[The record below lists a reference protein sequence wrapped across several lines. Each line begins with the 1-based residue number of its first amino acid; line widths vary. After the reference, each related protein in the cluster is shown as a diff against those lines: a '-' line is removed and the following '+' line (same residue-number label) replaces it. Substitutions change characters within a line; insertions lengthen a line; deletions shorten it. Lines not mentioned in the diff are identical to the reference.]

1 MAIGVHFR
9 LLGPVEVVASGV
21 RIAVGPPQR
30 CTVLAAL
37 MVDAGRQV
45 TVETLISRV
54 WSDGP
59 PERARRALQAHV
71 TRLRRTLE
79 QAGALGGPDAPLAR
93 RSDGYLLGVEPERVD
108 LHLFR
113 LRLRQARQA
122 APTERLRLLRDAL
135 ELWRGD
141 ALGGLTGNWVER
153 TRQDLHREHLDAV
166 VSWADAELLA
176 GDAAAVIGPLTE
188 SARRDPLLE
197 PLIAVLMRALYAVG
211 RPVEAL
217 DLYGAT
223 RRRLVDE
230 LGAEPGAVLRRT
242 HQGILRGDLDSGT
255 RPVTWQPSVPAVVPA
270 QLPIDVRDFCGR
282 GDELSR
288 LDDLAEQ
295 SRHHAT
301 AVVVSALTGTAGVGK
316 TALAVHWAH
325 RVRDR
330 FPDGQ
335 LYVNLRGFAPEGA
348 MDPAEAVRGF
358 LDALHVTPQRVPSGL
373 AAQAALYRSM
383 LAGRRMLIVLDNARD
398 SDHVGPLLP
407 GTPGCMVVVT
417 SRNQLSGLVAT
428 GSVPLVLGALSPGE
442 ARELLDR
449 RLGSGRVAAE
459 PDAAGE
465 IIERCDRLPL
475 ALAIVVARAAT
486 HPRFPLHALAAE
498 LRAAHD
504 RLDVLTSDD
513 PAVDVRAV
521 FSWSYR
527 TLTPEAARLFRL
539 LGLHHGPD
547 ISAAAAASLAGSPLP
562 EVRSVLAELAR
573 THMIIERLPGRYT
586 LHDLLRA
593 YAAEKARRTDPGAF
607 RGDAIRRV
615 LDHYLRTGYA
625 AALHL
630 HACRDPITLPE
641 AAPGVVPEILLD
653 HEHALRWYGAEHAV
667 LLGAVEQAVSA
678 GFDTH
683 AWQLAW
689 TLTDYLDRRG
699 HWHDWIATQR
709 AAVTTGRRSGE
720 PATEAGGHQQIG
732 HAYIQ
737 MGRFDEAHVHLD
749 QALALYHQAGELP
762 GQGQTHYS
770 LAVLLGRQDRHREA
784 LEHARRC
791 LVLFRAA
798 DHAHG
803 QALALNTVGWVHA
816 ELDEHHEALVHCEQ
830 ALALFETIGDP
841 HGQGESWDRL
851 GYAHHHLGHHTE
863 AIACYEHA
871 LNHLRRLGDRYW
883 EAGVLT
889 HLGDTYE
896 AAGDLRS
903 ARAAWGR
910 ALGILSDL
918 GHPGGEE
925 VRARLAAS
933 RPST

>member
-1 MAIGVHFR
+1 MIGVHFR
-9 LLGPVEVVASGV
+9 LLGPVEVVASGATF
-21 RIAVGPPQR
+21 AVGPPQR

-37 MVDAGRQV
+37 AADAGRQV
-45 TVETLISRV
+45 TVETLITRV
-54 WSDGP
+54 WGDRP

-79 QAGALGGPDAPLAR
+79 QAGAHGGPAAPLAR

-108 LHLFR
+108 VHLFR
-113 LRLRQARQA
+113 LRLRQAREA
-122 APTERLRLLRDAL
+122 SRAERVRLLREAL
-135 ELWRGD
+135 GLWRGE
-141 ALGGLTGNWVER
+141 ALGGLHGNWAER
-153 TRQDLHREHLDAV
+153 TRRDWRREHLDAV

-188 SARRDPLLE
+188 SVHQNPLFE
-197 PLIAVLMRALYAVG
+197 PLVAVLMRALYTVG
-211 RPVEAL
+211 RSAEAL
-217 DLYGAT
+217 DLYSAT

-230 LGAEPGAVLRRT
+230 LGAEPGAELRRA
-242 HQGILRGDLDSGT
+242 HQGILRGDLDSGA
-255 RPVTWQPSVPAVVPA
+255 RPVARGSSTATVVPA
-270 QLPIDVRDFCGR
+270 QLPSDVRGFCGR
-282 GDELSR
+282 GDELAR
-288 LDDLAEQ
+288 LDALVEQ
-295 SRHHAT
+295 SRDHAT

-335 LYVNLRGFAPEGA
+335 LYVNLRGFASEGA

-358 LDALHVTPQRVPSGL
+358 LDALHVAPQRVPSGL

-398 SDHVGPLLP
+398 SGHAGPLLP

-417 SRNQLSGLVAT
+417 SRNQLSGLVAA
-428 GSVPLVLGALSPGE
+428 GSVPLVLGALRFAE
-442 ARELLDR
+442 ARELLVR
-449 RLGSGRVAAE
+449 RLGPGRVAAE
-459 PDAAGE
+459 PEAAGE

-475 ALAIVVARAAT
+475 ALAIVAARAAT
-486 HPRFPLHALAAE
+486 HPRFPLRALAAE
-498 LRAAHD
+498 LREAHA
-504 RLDVLTSDD
+504 RLDALTGGDQ
-513 PAVDVRAV
+513 ATDVRAV

-539 LGLHHGPD
+539 LGVHHGPD
-547 ISAAAAASLAGSPLP
+547 ISAAAAASLMASPP
-562 EVRSVLAELAR
+562 HEVRFLLAELAR
-573 THMIIERLPGRYT
+573 THMIIEHLPDRYI
-586 LHDLLRA
+586 LHDLLRV
-593 YAAEKARRTDPGAF
+593 YAAEAADGTDAGPL

-630 HACRDPITLPE
+630 HACRDPIALPE
-641 AAPGVVPEILLD
+641 PAPGVVPEILLD
-653 HEHALRWYGAEHAV
+653 HEHALRWYTAEHAV

-678 GFDTH
+678 GLDTH

-709 AAVTTGRRSGE
+709 AAVTAGRRSGE

-737 MGRFDEAHVHLD
+737 MGRFDEARGHLE
-749 QALALYHQAGELP
+749 QALALHRQAGELP

-770 LAVLLGRQDRHREA
+770 FAVLLGRQDRHREA

-791 LVLFRAA
+791 LALFRAA
-798 DHAHG
+798 GHAHG

-816 ELDEHHEALVHCEQ
+816 ELDEHHEALAHCGQ

-851 GYAHHHLGHHTE
+851 GYAHHHLGHHAE

-889 HLGDTYE
+889 HLGDTHE
-896 AAGDLRS
+896 AAGDVPA
-903 ARAAWGR
+903 ARAVWRR
-910 ALGILSDL
+910 ALGILDDL
-918 GHPGGEE
+918 DHPGAAE
-925 VRARLAAS
+925 VRARLGTS
-933 RPST
+933 HPIT